1 MEVTLEDVR
10 EFVKSDKFAQFLLN
24 NTTDFVV
31 AAFILQSL
39 LDIVEEKSVLVSK
52 SKLVSLVADSEKL
65 EALENAGVDNWC
77 GYDETRLDEEFSDWE
92 DYAANLVEKG
102 EY

>member
-1 MEVTLEDVR
+1 MEVNLEDVR
-10 EFVKSDKFAQFLLN
+10 NFVKSDKFAQFLLN

-39 LDIVEEKSVLVSK
+39 LDVIEKKAVLLPID
-52 SKLVSLVADSEKL
+52 KLISLVADSAKL

-77 GYDETRLDEEFSDWE
+77 GYDEARLDEEFSDWE